1 MGNRLQKSEDQDLVK
16 VLQDETGIE
25 ISEVVRI
32 FDNGVFKKL
41 LESVDEYF
49 KRFKLFRYMRMEM
62 NSIVGIGDRNIL
74 KIHNSLSFHFPD
86 NSMIRF
92 SPLGRDEL
100 EITRLL
106 VHPNHQGIGIGS
118 KLMELLLDFL
128 QEVLG
133 RIPTLQL
140 ECNGGIGFGENLRKT
155 PVIQQVSFFQKF
167 DFEIIQ
173 GSLKENY
180 VRMERKTS
188 NDLVV

>member
-1 MGNRLQKSEDQDLVK
+1 MGNRSQESEDQELVQ
-16 VLQDETGIE
+16 VLQNETGIE
-25 ISEVVRI
+25 INEVVRI
-32 FDNGVFKKL
+32 TDNEVFKEL
-41 LESVDEYF
+41 LESVDGYF

-62 NSIVGIGDRNIL
+62 NSIVGVGDRNIL

-92 SPLGRDEL
+92 SPLGQDEL
-100 EITRLL
+100 EITRIV
-106 VHPNHQGIGIGS
+106 VHPNHQRMGIGS
-118 KLMELLLDFL
+118 KLMELLFDFL

-140 ECNGGIGFGENLRKT
+140 DCNGGVGFGDYQRDT
-155 PVIQQVSFFQKF
+155 PISEQVSFFQRF

-173 GSLKENY
+173 GSLRENY
-180 VRMERKTS
+180 VRLERKIN

>member
-1 MGNRLQKSEDQDLVK
+1 MGNRSQESEDQELVQ
-16 VLQDETGIE
+16 VLQNETGIE
-25 ISEVVRI
+25 IDEVVRI
-32 FDNGVFKKL
+32 TDNGVFKEL
-41 LESVDEYF
+41 LESVDGYF

-62 NSIVGIGDRNIL
+62 NSIVGVGDGNIL

-92 SPLGRDEL
+92 SPLGQDEL
-100 EITRLL
+100 EITRII
-106 VHPNHQGIGIGS
+106 VHPNHQGMGIGS
-118 KLMELLLDFL
+118 KLMELLFDFL

-140 ECNGGIGFGENLRKT
+140 DCNGGAGFGDNQSDTTISE
-155 PVIQQVSFFQKF
+155 QVSFFQRF
-167 DFEIIQ
+167 DFEIIE

-180 VRMERKTS
+180 VRMERKIK